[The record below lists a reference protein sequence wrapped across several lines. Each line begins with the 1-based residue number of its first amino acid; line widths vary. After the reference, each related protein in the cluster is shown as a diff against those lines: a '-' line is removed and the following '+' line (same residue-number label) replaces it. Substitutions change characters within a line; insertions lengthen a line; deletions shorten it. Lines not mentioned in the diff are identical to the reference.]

1 MQVSPALVPDA
12 PLLVDDFGND
22 ALVKTVCG
30 LPKASQF
37 LEAERRRHPKGFIN
51 LERLMSRLDT
61 LMPYDFD
68 HKAVDEIAFLYSA
81 LKRSFLNTLASA
93 RAGKGA
99 SDDIRAF
106 VAHWAVNGAT
116 CITFNYDDF
125 LDQALLSSSSIWN
138 PEWGYGFYCRSS
150 STSVSSIG
158 GDRLPA
164 RSLLLKLHGS
174 VNWRGLLG
182 HEQPYALAAIVHHQE
197 WGTADVPHLRPQI
210 ERHLDPDP
218 VIVPPVLTKSGL
230 VAQPVLRLVWT
241 RAFARLAAADGVTF
255 IGYSFPPT
263 DAAARVL
270 FSEALR
276 DLPADRVTV
285 VGLACSDTDK
295 AALRSRYRDV
305 LGDIPDERF
314 CFDGAVAWI
323 RGLETDRDP

>member
-1 MQVSPALVPDA
+1 MERPRRHVFVTGAGFTRALVPDA

-37 LEAERRRHPKGFIN
+37 LEAERRRHAKGFIN

-68 HKAVDEIAFLYSA
+68 HKAVDEIAFLYSE

-93 RAGKGA
+93 TAGKGA
-99 SDDIRAF
+99 SDDIEAF

-125 LDQALLSSSSIWN
+125 LDKALLSSSSIWN

-197 WGTADVPHLRPQI
+197 WGTANVPHL
-210 ERHLDPDP
+210 
-218 VIVPPVLTKSGL
+218 
-230 VAQPVLRLVWT
+230 
-241 RAFARLAAADGVTF
+241 
-255 IGYSFPPT
+255 
-263 DAAARVL
+263 
-270 FSEALR
+270 
-276 DLPADRVTV
+276 
-285 VGLACSDTDK
+285 
-295 AALRSRYRDV
+295 V
-305 LGDIPDERF
+305 LGSSGTLIPTLSS
-314 CFDGAVAWI
+314 CLPYSPSP
-323 RGLETDRDP
+323 GLLHSRSCGLFGRVPSPGLPRPMA